1 MRTCYFLLVAA
12 LGMREESA
20 AVGLMKMQ
28 QLGQEGD
35 GGRVSQLLK
44 LGKSLGEDFTLSLL
58 TEVGCFPQGMGP
70 LLCSSSGCLS
80 QVNPSVPLFLVCW
93 SVVVLFDL
101 HTLAPLL
108 LSHQKVCC
116 TLCWLLLL
124 IPAQQRPS
132 RHRPVV

>member
-1 MRTCYFLLVAA
+1 MHSCDAGWCFDVFVSVCVPYVSVVAA

-58 TEVGCFPQGMGP
+58 TEVSCYAQGTTAVYSFPLGSPFQSITP
-70 LLCSSSGCLS
+70 SSVSDWC
-80 QVNPSVPLFLVCW
+80 
-93 SVVVLFDL
+93 
-101 HTLAPLL
+101 
-108 LSHQKVCC
+108 
-116 TLCWLLLL
+116 
-124 IPAQQRPS
+124 
-132 RHRPVV
+132 